1 MKWLVL
7 NVGIALILI
16 LLEAHVEGS
25 PGRKN
30 KKKDGSIFDNKI
42 KNNLFNNNNP
52 GLGSGTTYKKK
63 GGAMKTLKKAA
74 VIGKLVLFRILLSC
88 LESF

>member
-7 NVGIALILI
+7 NVGIVAFLIFI
-16 LLEAHVEGS
+16 EVPVEGS

-30 KKKDGSIFDNKI
+30 KNKDGSIFDNSNKN

-52 GLGSGTTYKKK
+52 GLGSGTYRKK

-74 VIGKLVLFRILLSC
+74 VIGK
-88 LESF
+88 